1 MERILGI
8 DPGSRVCGFALVQ
21 AKKIHP
27 IHIKDFDLED
37 LGVLKAETSL
47 SFPERIGLLHER
59 LYDLIS
65 ELKPTHCVIEDS
77 FCGNN
82 PRSALKLGQARGALI
97 SAIQR
102 HRLPIIELTPSHVKS
117 MIAGRG
123 GATKEEIARYLS
135 LQFSKDFMKIPFDA
149 TDALAIA
156 LAFGV
161 SGFRRSLTSCKQKEM
176 DILKT

>member
-8 DPGSRVCGFALVQ
+8 DPGSRVCGFALVE
-21 AKKIHP
+21 AKKKHP
-27 IHIKDFDLED
+27 IHVRDFELWD
-37 LGVLKAETSL
+37 LGILKADIAL
-47 SFPERIGLLHER
+47 SFPERIGLLHEK
-59 LYDLIS
+59 LYELIG
-65 ELKPTHCVIEDS
+65 ELKPSHCVIEDS

-102 HRLPIIELTPSHVKS
+102 HRLPIVELTPAHVKS

-123 GATKEEIARYLS
+123 AASKEELSRYLS
-135 LQFSKDFMKIPFDA
+135 MQFLKDFTKVPLDA

-161 SGFRRSLTSCKQKEM
+161 SGFQRSLTARKQKELEF
-176 DILKT
+176 IKS